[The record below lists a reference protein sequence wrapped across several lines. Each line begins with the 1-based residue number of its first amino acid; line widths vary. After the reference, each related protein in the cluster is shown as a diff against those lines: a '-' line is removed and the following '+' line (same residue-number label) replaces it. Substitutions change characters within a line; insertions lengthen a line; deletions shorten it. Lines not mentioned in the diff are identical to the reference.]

1 MARPVSIPD
10 EQILEA
16 ARAVFTEKGPRAT
29 TAEIAARAG
38 VSEGILFKRFG
49 NKAGLHRV
57 AMSSDVAG
65 EWVQREMRAQG
76 PLRSQKDLER
86 FIHWQIDVLRDVVPV
101 MAMAWASRSQTDALP
116 ADLSGP
122 HPAPRVAI
130 ETLAGMLR
138 EEMAAGHLPTGNAE
152 ALAQIVTGSVWYFV
166 FLDLLLG
173 KTAEVDEDTL
183 ARELA
188 RRVVA
193 EIELPRKPRTKM
205 KARR

>member
-76 PLRSQKDLER
+76 PLRTQKDLER
-86 FIHWQIDVLRDVVPV
+86 FIHWQLEVLRDVVPV
-101 MAMAWASRSQTDALP
+101 MAMAWASRAQTDAVP
-116 ADLSGP
+116 TDLSGP
-122 HPAPRVAI
+122 HPAPRVAV
-130 ETLAGMLR
+130 ETLAAMLR
-138 EEMAAGHLPTGNAE
+138 EEMNAGHLPPGNAE

-166 FLDLLLG
+166 FLDLLLEQPG
-173 KTAEVDEDTL
+173 PVDPETL

-188 RRVVA
+188 RRVLA
-193 EIELPRKPRTKM
+193 ELEPRKARTK
-205 KARR
+205 KKTRR